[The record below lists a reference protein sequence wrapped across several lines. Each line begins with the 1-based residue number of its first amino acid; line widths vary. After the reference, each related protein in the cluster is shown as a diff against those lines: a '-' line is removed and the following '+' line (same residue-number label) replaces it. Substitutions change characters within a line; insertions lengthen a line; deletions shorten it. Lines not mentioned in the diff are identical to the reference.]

1 MARVLVTGSSTGLG
15 LMAGQLL
22 VEQGHEAVLHARNP
36 ARAEETRRELPQAT
50 GIVVGDLSDLAGMR
64 TVAEQAQR
72 LGPFD
77 AVIHN
82 AALGY
87 QTRGRDETADGLPAL
102 FAVNT
107 LAPYVLTVLLPRPR
121 RLVYLSSGM
130 HRGTSAHLDD
140 LTWTRRRWNGSGAYA
155 ESKLHDVLLAFG
167 IARRWPEVRSNAV
180 EPGWVAT
187 RMGGPGAPDDLDQG
201 HRTQVW
207 LAVGDDAGAEVTG
220 KLFFHLHE
228 RAANPEAHDAELQEG
243 LLDACQRLSGI
254 PLPR

>member
-64 TVAEQAQR
+64 SVAEQAQR

-87 QTRGRDETADGLPAL
+87 QERGRNAPADGLPAL

-107 LAPYVLTVLLPRPR
+107 LAPYVLTALLPRPR
-121 RLVYLSSGM
+121 RLVFLSSGM
-130 HRGTSAHLDD
+130 HRGASAHLDD
-140 LTWTRRRWNGSGAYA
+140 LTWTRRRWNASAAYA

-187 RMGGPGAPDDLDQG
+187 RMGGPSAPDDLDQA

-207 LAVGDDAGAEVTG
+207 LAVSDDRGAQVTG
-220 KLFFHLHE
+220 KLFFHLRE
-228 RAANPEAHDAELQEG
+228 RAPNAEAHDIELQEG
-243 LLDACQRLSGI
+243 LLEACQRLSGI
-254 PLPR
+254 ALPR